1 MACNRKFGV
10 SPIDGNSLKS
20 WSDQYTLRRCE
31 IARFDPLA
39 WEVYFDVITL
49 HDLYLELERD
59 GDVSEKSWAGLLLAE
74 LNRFCNTINLEDR
87 GTWPEAHQILKN
99 LYKNGNSTRQ
109 FELSAI
115 GHAHIDTA
123 WLWPLAET
131 HRKCERT
138 FSSVTA
144 YMRDYPEFKFSC
156 SQAYQYEV
164 IKQRN
169 PDLYERIR
177 QAVKNGPVDCRRRD
191 LDRAGLQHPVGRIAL
206 PAISLRPTILPAR
219 VWHSLQGILEPR
231 RLWLQ
236 RPAPADHAALR
247 HHAIPHAE
255 TVLEPFQQAAISHLH
270 VARHR
275 RKRSAGALPAGGHLQ
290 RDDGSARI
298 YARYMAAQQHQA
310 LQGSRPAHHGI
321 MLYGFGDGGGGPTK
335 PMLEVLKRAG
345 DLQGLPRTQQRS
357 SEEFFDLLE
366 KDITDRPLQIGE
378 LYFEYHRGTY
388 TSQALVKR
396 NNRKAEFLLHDLEFV
411 AAISNKPYPRD
422 AINQLWE
429 VLLLNQ
435 FHDILPGSSIR
446 EVYED
451 SAAQF
456 RDLFENGE
464 KLFDAIAGRGRMM
477 LNTTSFSRSDV
488 VERDGKLQFLRAF
501 PHAAAIAADPGDRV
515 TIEQKSGTFVLGNKH
530 LTATFKAGGQLVSL
544 MHRPSGRETLAGEGN
559 VFETYDDKP
568 NTWDAWDVDP
578 FHLETMKPA
587 APAHGARIARSDPL
601 RAELVF
607 EQKIGARSSLRQTV
621 RLDAGARRLEFFCD
635 VEWQENE
642 TFLKVAFPIDVR
654 SMNATYEMQFGH
666 VERPTHYNTSF
677 DLARFEVPFHKWFDF
692 SEHGFGCAI
701 LNESKY
707 GGSTFGNTMRLS
719 LLRAPRFRI
728 RPAIAARTALRL
740 RCFHTP
746 ATGAMP
752 ALWQRRTR
760 SMRRCARSPMHH
772 RKASSR
778 PMIRT
783 SSSIQ
788 SKKAEDSDDII
799 LRLYECHGAHG
810 VARMKVPAHFTQAS
824 FCNVLE
830 EDLEEVEIS
839 GGNIDVPYTPHK
851 IISVRLSGSSTHS

>member
-1 MACNRKFGV
+1 MLAHFPPADTYNAMM
-10 SPIDGNSLKS
+10 
-20 WSDQYTLRRCE
+20 DQPGFTHVTWLR
-31 IARFDPLA
+31 
-39 WEVYFDVITL
+39 
-49 HDLYLELERD
+49 
-59 GDVSEKSWAGLLLAE
+59 S
-74 LNRFCNTINLEDR
+74 NT
-87 GTWPEAHQILKN
+87 K
-99 LYKNGNSTRQ
+99 LYKD
-109 FELSAI
+109 
-115 GHAHIDTA
+115 H
-123 WLWPLAET
+123 
-131 HRKCERT
+131 
-138 FSSVTA
+138 
-144 YMRDYPEFKFSC
+144 
-156 SQAYQYEV
+156 
-164 IKQRN
+164 
-169 PDLYERIR
+169 
-177 QAVKNGPVDCRRRD
+177 
-191 LDRAGLQHPVGRIAL
+191 DR
-206 PAISLRPTILPAR
+206 
-219 VWHSLQGILEPR
+219 
-231 RLWLQ
+231 
-236 RPAPADHAALR
+236 
-247 HHAIPHAE
+247 
-255 TVLEPFQQAAISHLH
+255 
-270 VARHR
+270 
-275 RKRSAGALPAGGHLQ
+275 
-290 RDDGSARI
+290 
-298 YARYMAAQQHQA
+298 
-310 LQGSRPAHHGI
+310 AHHGI

-366 KDITDRPLQIGE
+366 KDIADRPIQIGE

-464 KLFDAIAGRGRMM
+464 KLFDAIAGRGRTM

-488 VERDGKLQFLRAF
+488 VERDGKLQFVRAF

-544 MHRPSGRETLAGEGN
+544 MHRSSGRETLAGEGN
-559 VFETYDDKP
+559 IFEIYDDKP

-587 APAHGARIARSDPL
+587 APAHSARIARSDPL

-692 SEHGFGCAI
+692 SEHGFGCSI

-719 LLRAPRFRI
+719 LLRAPTFPDPTCDRGAHSFAFALLPHTGDWRDAGVVAEAYTFNA
-728 RPAIAARTALRL
+728 PLRTVANAPSES
-740 RCFHTP
+740 FVSTDDP
-746 ATGAMP
+746 N
-752 ALWQRRTR
+752 
-760 SMRRCARSPMHH
+760 
-772 RKASSR
+772 
-778 PMIRT
+778 IVID
-783 SSSIQ
+783 SI
-788 SKKAEDSDDII
+788 KKAEDSDDII
-799 LRLYECHGAHG
+799 LRLYECHGARG
-810 VARMKVPAHFTQAS
+810 VARMKVPVRFTQAS

-851 IISVRLSGSSTHS
+851 IISVKLSGSSTHS